1 VPSKV
6 QNMSAIDHLYRIV
19 GPRSVAKPR
28 AFSAAVLFVQ
38 DYGILA
44 ASMQDRPFVPI
55 SKVVLRGMPHEVRA
69 AFRGCWEQELNE
81 GVEEDSVCVS
91 LSEVITALRQ

>member
-1 VPSKV
+1 
-6 QNMSAIDHLYRIV
+6 
-19 GPRSVAKPR
+19 
-28 AFSAAVLFVQ
+28 VLFAQ

-55 SKVVLRGMPHEVRA
+55 SKVVMGGMPHEVRA
-69 AFRGCWEQELNE
+69 AFRGCWEEESNE
-81 GVEEDSVCVS
+81 GVEEGSVCVS